1 MKARRAIILITA
13 GLIVAPVARSGHEQ
27 PVYPSY
33 YPHEIEIA
41 AVDPQRAG
49 ALLIAG
55 QLHAYVGRTSRF
67 EAPAPDGFGSVPSLD
82 SFVVVR
88 LNANSAYASDE
99 ISACAVVGAI
109 VREMATKGGD
119 VIAHPYPITPLHG
132 DYLHHADL
140 AEAASSRLA
149 GSVDAWVSAARGFKV
164 RAEGA
169 LAQDIVRPEWRAE
182 DADWDAVVYEVDARR
197 LVESATALVN
207 GWSGPRWV
215 RLGWFHAHRVLAE
228 WVEPQFKERVEA
240 DIGRLQTGDV
250 VDATERAN
258 LERDLVRQ
266 LTTGC
271 RAAVAGYTLRR
282 EYFNA
287 TFSAGIEN
295 IAYDAL
301 EGFSSPMFLRTVKL
315 KDFPWNGWLQLGV
328 GQPPAAAWNP
338 IGGFTDDFG
347 RLMWFA
353 MGDTATIPSPYDHGW
368 VLNRISEVEAS
379 PRK

>member
-13 GLIVAPVARSGHEQ
+13 GLLVAPVARSGHEQ

-41 AVDPQRAG
+41 AVAPQRAG
-49 ALLIAG
+49 ALLVAG
-55 QLHAYVGRTSRF
+55 QIHAYVGDAPRF
-67 EAPAPDGFGSVPSLD
+67 EAPVPDAIGSVPSLG

-99 ISACAVVGAI
+99 ISACAGVGTI

-140 AEAASSRLA
+140 AEAARSRFVGGA
-149 GSVDAWVSAARGFKV
+149 DARASAARGFKI

-169 LAQDIVRPEWRAE
+169 LAQHVVRPEWRTE
-182 DADWDAVVYEVDARR
+182 GADWDAVVYEVDARS
-197 LVESATALVN
+197 LVGSTTALVN

-215 RLGWFHAHRVLAE
+215 RSGWFHAHRVLAE
-228 WVEPQFKERVEA
+228 WMDPHLRERVEA
-240 DIGRLQTGDV
+240 GVARLQISDIV
-250 VDATERAN
+250 SAAERAN
-258 LERDLVRQ
+258 LERDLVRH

-271 RAAVAGYTLRR
+271 RAMVAGYTLRR

-301 EGFSSPMFLRTVKL
+301 EGFGSPMFVRTVKL

-328 GQPPAAAWNP
+328 GQLPVAAWSP